1 MLCLC
6 ALCCNKKEVRTC
18 WRKKILWKKGKFKL
32 DMKEEKEIYK
42 GSSHGPT
49 RHGYRKPCSV
59 FWSSLSAAVFLGEL
73 DFTVGIQLWHL
84 IWNLHSEL
92 QALGLNVITYDC
104 VHLTLQSTL
113 LFDTFILYFPERAPN
128 ILALE
133 KYLLS
138 KITNPLDAPLS
149 AQMRRVTMNTS
160 SQIITTPH
168 VVHFQDTTTL
178 TFFLI
183 PSFRTR
189 SLWSSLSILSATT
202 QSILHHFTALCP
214 VSRPF

>member
-1 MLCLC
+1 
-6 ALCCNKKEVRTC
+6 
-18 WRKKILWKKGKFKL
+18 
-32 DMKEEKEIYK
+32 MKEEKEIYK

-49 RHGYRKPCSV
+49 RHGYGKPCSV

-92 QALGLNVITYDC
+92 QALGLKNVITYDC

-138 KITNPLDAPLS
+138 KITNSLDAPLS

-160 SQIITTPH
+160 CLFTNHHNPSCRTFPGYHHFDFLPHSIPPDTEPMILPFYSLCHNSVHSSSFHGLMSSFPPFLGLHLILLDMNLRWLPTPH
-168 VVHFQDTTTL
+168 
-178 TFFLI
+178 I
-183 PSFRTR
+183 
-189 SLWSSLSILSATT
+189 
-202 QSILHHFTALCP
+202 
-214 VSRPF
+214 